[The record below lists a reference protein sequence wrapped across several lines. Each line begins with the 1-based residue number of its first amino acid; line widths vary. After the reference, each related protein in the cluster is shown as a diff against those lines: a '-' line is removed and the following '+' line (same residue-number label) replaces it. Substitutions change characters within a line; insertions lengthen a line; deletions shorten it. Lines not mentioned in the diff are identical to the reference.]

1 MRVWEL
7 PVTDLVINA
16 VEAMAES
23 QGIKSLKLNNRNKTN
38 IYPADWI
45 AGVDYENQNDVEDGD
60 DRDYEE
66 EVVDDNDE
74 LDEDDYD
81 RVDQQELDDILS
93 DRPEVDDTNPT
104 GNDNENPVE
113 DGPAENNEADEADDG
128 ADEAEIRSV
137 TDSEGTEARRSGRTR
152 SQPERLTYSQQ
163 PIPRGWNGK
172 KTKIR
177 FEDGISHD
185 TESCHNLKPAD
196 ERNEDVCDE
205 EYKTELAMV
214 IARFMVEINSKATV
228 KGASYAQQ
236 YILQKGLKVFGGRG
250 TKAATK
256 EVDQLHQRTCFTPM
270 HIGALAPS
278 ERKKA
283 MEALMFLTE
292 KRDKTI
298 KGRLVYNGKPT
309 SEKVAIEG

>member
-1 MRVWEL
+1 M
-7 PVTDLVINA
+7 
-16 VEAMAES
+16 
-23 QGIKSLKLNNRNKTN
+23 
-38 IYPADWI
+38 
-45 AGVDYENQNDVEDGD
+45 
-60 DRDYEE
+60 
-66 EVVDDNDE
+66 
-74 LDEDDYD
+74 
-81 RVDQQELDDILS
+81 
-93 DRPEVDDTNPT
+93 DDTNPT
-104 GNDNENPVE
+104 GNDDEDPVE

-163 PIPRGWNGK
+163 QTPRGWSGK

-185 TESCHNLKPAD
+185 TESCHNIMPAD

-236 YILQKGLKVFGGRG
+236 YILQKGLKVFGSR
-250 TKAATK
+250 
-256 EVDQLHQRTCFTPM
+256 
-270 HIGALAPS
+270 I
-278 ERKKA
+278 
-283 MEALMFLTE
+283 
-292 KRDKTI
+292 
-298 KGRLVYNGKPT
+298 
-309 SEKVAIEG
+309 